1 MSAFDKVIGYET
13 IKNELLQI
21 CDMIHNQEVYT
32 TLGAKMPQGVL
43 LYGDPGLGKTLMAK
57 CFIAESGLKSYT
69 VRKNKG
75 SDDFVGEI
83 GEADLEA
90 ANFDGDVFGLKEGET
105 SLFKRLQRND
115 ITQIKLIYSDKT
127 EEEFS
132 AVWEDA
138 DRGGYT
144 NLLQSS
150 TVDDDGTICV
160 RITGETK

>member
-1 MSAFDKVIGYET
+1 MSQDVRFIEITFENIDYIRIPAHYFRDFELAEVHT
-13 IKNELLQI
+13 IVRRATANAILRYQKASSVTLEL
-21 CDMIHNQEVYT
+21 
-32 TLGAKMPQGVL
+32 
-43 LYGDPGLGKTLMAK
+43 
-57 CFIAESGLKSYT
+57 
-69 VRKNKG
+69 
-75 SDDFVGEI
+75 I

-115 ITQIKLIYSDKT
+115 ITKIKLIYSDKT

-132 AVWEDA
+132 VAWEDA

-150 TVDDDGTICV
+150 TVDDAGTICV
-160 RITGETK
+160 RIAGETK